1 MLGCLYASDSVYAV
15 VSYAMVTMA
24 TPLAQLMQQISANE
38 AQRRQR
44 MVAALSDKTRAG
56 PAPSSWIRGTAE
68 RLCVLIMLFETD

>member
-1 MLGCLYASDSVYAV
+1 VDCLYASGSVYAV
-15 VSYAMVTMA
+15 VSNATVTMA

-56 PAPSSWIRGTAE
+56 PAPSSWIRGIAE
-68 RLCVLIMLFETD
+68 WLRVLIIILN